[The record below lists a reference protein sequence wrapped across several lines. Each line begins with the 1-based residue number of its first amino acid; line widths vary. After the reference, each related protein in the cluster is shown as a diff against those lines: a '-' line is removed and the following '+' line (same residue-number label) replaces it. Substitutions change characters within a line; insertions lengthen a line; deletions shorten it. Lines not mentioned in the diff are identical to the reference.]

1 MHRMRYL
8 MTAVVAL
15 GAVACGDPLSYTN
28 PNSPDKTL
36 ALSRPTDVENLI
48 AGAYNT
54 AYNAM
59 HGPSSGGSTGNLG
72 VQMLSASF
80 ESYSALGNY
89 NMGVRAAMPRVM
101 IDNSRGAPP
110 SENPG
115 SAYDFLRLE
124 RGARSAAL
132 GLTSLN
138 KPGFYISPGSDARNA
153 RARAF
158 AHFVKGYALGNL
170 ALAYDSAAVIT
181 EYDDPAVVPPLVQ
194 YDSLMRA
201 ALFFLD
207 SAITIAS
214 GAQPAGPASD
224 WFPFP
229 ASWMDQTTPTNM
241 TAANFVAFIRG
252 LKARFRAEVAR
263 TPAERA
269 AVNWAAVVADGQAA
283 LGTDFIMGL
292 NYGANWGE
300 AMIGNNNRYSSWAQ
314 ANFFMLAFADTSH
327 TGTVYQ
333 FDTWLATT
341 PVYNRLPFL
350 VQTPDK
356 RLPAGATRALQNAVA
371 ASGAFNF
378 PYYRNRPATQ
388 DNPGDPLT
396 FGYYDHFRFLPTANA
411 SNEVGP
417 WTYYTR
423 AETNLLIAEGLI
435 RQGQVAN
442 ALPWIDS
449 TRVRA
454 GLPALVGSGITDT
467 IARVPGGTACVP
479 RIPDKAQSYKGTI
492 CGNVWEAMKYEM
504 RLETAYTGWGEWFFH
519 ERGWGDLPEGTPVH
533 WPVPY
538 SEMDARVRPFY
549 NMGGVGQP
557 GGSARGTYGLWG
569 GGLY

>member
-8 MTAVVAL
+8 VAAVIAL
-15 GAVACGDPLSYTN
+15 GAVACGDPLSYNN

-59 HGPSSGGSTGNLG
+59 HGGVAALG

-124 RGARSAAL
+124 RGARSASL
-132 GLTSLN
+132 GLASLN
-138 KPGFYISPGSDARNA
+138 KTGFTIGSAARDL

-170 ALAYDSAAVIT
+170 ALSYDSGAVIT
-181 EYDDPAVVPPLVQ
+181 EYDDPLVVPPLVA

-201 ALFFLD
+201 ALTFLD
-207 SAITIAS
+207 SAITLSS
-214 GAQPAGPASD
+214 GAAPAGPVSD
-224 WFPFP
+224 WFPLPSTWMDNSTP
-229 ASWMDQTTPTNM
+229 ASM

-269 AVNWAAVVADGQAA
+269 AVDWAKVVADGQAA

-292 NYGANWGE
+292 NSGAGWSE
-300 AMIGNNNRYSSWAQ
+300 QIIGNNNRYTAWSQ
-314 ANFFMLAFADTSH
+314 TNFFMLAFGDTTH
-327 TGTVYQ
+327 AGTTYQ

-341 PVYNRLPFL
+341 PVYNRQAFL
-350 VQTPDK
+350 VVTPDK
-356 RLPAGATRALQNAVA
+356 RFPVGATRALQNAVA
-371 ASGAFNF
+371 SPSAPFNF
-378 PYYRNRPATQ
+378 PYLRNRPTTQ

-396 FGYYDHFRFLPTANA
+396 FGYYDHMRFLVTQSAP
-411 SNEVGP
+411 SQVGP

-435 RQGQVAN
+435 RTGNVAG

-467 IARVPGGTACVP
+467 VARVPGGTACVP
-479 RIPDKAQSYKGTI
+479 RIPDKAASYKATI
-492 CGNVWEAMKYEM
+492 CANVWEAMKYEM
-504 RLETAYTGWGEWFFH
+504 RLETQFTGWGEWLFH

-538 SEMDARVRPFY
+538 SEMDARVHPFY
-549 NMGGVGQP
+549 NMGGVGSP